1 MGTKFSL
8 KDPNPGVWF
17 RFDQDD
23 QNSGEIS
30 IRAVNQRKRREI
42 QRKCIKNRVE
52 YKHGQR
58 FEVQDTNDDLF
69 SELLWDYIVADWNKL
84 EDDDGNPIECTT
96 ENKLILMAENVG
108 FQQFVN
114 ACLLKVT
121 EEYEERAETI
131 EKNSLSGSSGS
142 SKSQTAKPAKK

>member
-1 MGTKFSL
+1 MATKFSI

-17 RFDQDD
+17 KFDQNDPD
-23 QNSGEIS
+23 SGEIA

-69 SELLWDYIVADWNKL
+69 SEMLWDYIISDWNKL

-96 ENKLILMAENVG
+96 ENKLMLMAENVG

-114 ACLLKVT
+114 ACLLKLT
-121 EEYEERAETI
+121 EEYEDMAETI
-131 EKNSLSGSSGS
+131 EKNSLSGSSDLKRS
-142 SKSQTAKPAKK
+142 RPAKSAKS

>member
-1 MGTKFSL
+1 MATKFSL

-17 RFDQDD
+17 KFDSEDPD
-23 QNSGEIS
+23 SGEIA

-42 QRKCIKNRVE
+42 QRQCVKNRVE

-69 SELLWDYIVADWNKL
+69 SDLLWDYIIVDWIKL
-84 EDDDGNPIECTT
+84 EDEDGKPIVCTT
-96 ENKLILMAENVG
+96 ENKLRLMSEDVG

-114 ACLLKVT
+114 ACLVKLNEDFEDRV
-121 EEYEERAETI
+121 ETI
-131 EKNSLSGSSGS
+131 EKNSLSGSSV
-142 SKSQTAKPAKK
+142 SKKNQTARSAKS

>member
-1 MGTKFSL
+1 MATKFSM

-17 RFDQDD
+17 KFDQDD
-23 QNSGEIS
+23 PDSGEIS

-58 FEVQDTNDDLF
+58 FEVQDTDDDAF
-69 SELLWDYIVADWNKL
+69 SEMLWDYIIADWNKL
-84 EDDDGNPIECTT
+84 EDDDGKPIECTT

-114 ACLLKVT
+114 ACLFKLT
-121 EEYEERAETI
+121 EEYEERAEAI
-131 EKNSLSGSSGS
+131 EKNSSGGSSELR
-142 SKSQTAKPAKK
+142 KSRPAKPAKS